1 MSITTA
7 MTSVPKP
14 APDLIEAFRD
24 APTSVISDNL
34 ARLPGAVGLRPFH
47 RGGRLVGTAFTV
59 RTRPGDN
66 LAIHRALELVGPG
79 DVIVVDGGGDETRAL
94 VGEIM
99 KNIAEHRG
107 AAGYVIDGAIRDVA
121 AFAAS
126 EFPCFARSAIHRGP
140 YKSGPG
146 EINVP
151 VSIGG
156 SVISPGDIVVGDE
169 DGVVSF
175 PASIAATVNFI
186 SRQPRVFA
194 EMLGKMLW
202 WCGEDKILYGGEAPI
217 WHPQWALEEFWNFE
231 LPRDIVEERGY
242 PQLTDQA
249 KRKILGEN
257 LARLH
262 GIDVDAKK
270 AELGVPG

>member
-1 MSITTA
+1 
-7 MTSVPKP
+7 MTVTIAANSVPKP
-14 APDLIEAFRD
+14 PAAIIEGFRG
-24 APTSVISDNL
+24 APTSIISDNL
-34 ARLPGAVGLRPFH
+34 ARLPGAVGLKPFH

-66 LAIHRALELVGPG
+66 LAIHHALELVGPG

-99 KNIAEHRG
+99 KNIAEYRG

-126 EFPCFARSAIHRGP
+126 DFPCFARAVIHRGP

-151 VSIGG
+151 ASIGG
-156 SVISPGDIVVGDE
+156 AVISPGDIVDGDE

-175 PASIAATVNFI
+175 SPFIASNLLQAVQAQIA
-186 SRQPRVFA
+186 R
-194 EMLGKMLW
+194 
-202 WCGEDKILYGGEAPI
+202 
-217 WHPQWALEEFWNFE
+217 EEE
-231 LPRDIVEERGY
+231 TL
-242 PQLTDQA
+242 QA
-249 KRKILGEN
+249 IREG
-257 LARLH
+257 RYQ
-262 GIDVDAKK
+262 
-270 AELGVPG
+270 

>member
-66 LAIHRALELVGPG
+66 LAIHRALELDGPG

-99 KNIAEHRG
+99 KTIAEYRG

-126 EFPCFARSAIHRGP
+126 DFACFARNAIHRGP
-140 YKSGPG
+140 TRAGPAKSTCRYP
-146 EINVP
+146 
-151 VSIGG
+151 S
-156 SVISPGDIVVGDE
+156 
-169 DGVVSF
+169 
-175 PASIAATVNFI
+175 AA
-186 SRQPRVFA
+186 Q
-194 EMLGKMLW
+194 
-202 WCGEDKILYGGEAPI
+202 
-217 WHPQWALEEFWNFE
+217 
-231 LPRDIVEERGY
+231 
-242 PQLTDQA
+242 
-249 KRKILGEN
+249 
-257 LARLH
+257 
-262 GIDVDAKK
+262 
-270 AELGVPG
+270 

>member
-14 APDLIEAFRD
+14 APDLIEAFRG

-47 RGGRLVGTAFTV
+47 RGSKLVGIAFTV

-99 KNIAEHRG
+99 KNIAEYRG

-126 EFPCFARSAIHRGP
+126 DFPCFARTAIHRGP

-151 VSIGG
+151 ARSAAA
-156 SVISPGDIVVGDE
+156 ISPGDTWSATRMAWCRFPPRSQPPCWRRSAPRSRARKRRLPRYARAATKAATANLE
-169 DGVVSF
+169 ASRSKPNRADGGTMSRRTNFTISTIRVTGCFANLRPGSPHEF
-175 PASIAATVNFI
+175 SPAST
-186 SRQPRVFA
+186 RCCR
-194 EMLGKMLW
+194 W
-202 WCGEDKILYGGEAPI
+202 
-217 WHPQWALEEFWNFE
+217 
-231 LPRDIVEERGY
+231 
-242 PQLTDQA
+242 
-249 KRKILGEN
+249 
-257 LARLH
+257 
-262 GIDVDAKK
+262 
-270 AELGVPG
+270 

>member
-1 MSITTA
+1 MSVTIA
-7 MTSVPKP
+7 MDSVPKP
-14 APDLIEAFRD
+14 APGLIEAFRS
-24 APTSVISDNL
+24 ASTSIISDNL

-47 RGGRLVGTAFTV
+47 RSGRLVGVAFTV

-79 DVIVVDGGGDETRAL
+79 DVIVVDGGGDESRAL

-99 KNIAEHRG
+99 KNIAEYRG

-126 EFPCFARSAIHRGP
+126 DFPCFARAVIHRGP

-156 SVISPGDIVVGDE
+156 AVISPGDIVVGDE

-175 PASIAATVNFI
+175 PAAIASSLIEAVRAQTRREEETLI
-186 SRQPRVFA
+186 AIREGRYQGSY
-194 EMLGKMLW
+194 GKS
-202 WCGEDKILYGGEAPI
+202 
-217 WHPQWALEEFWNFE
+217 
-231 LPRDIVEERGY
+231 
-242 PQLTDQA
+242 
-249 KRKILGEN
+249 
-257 LARLH
+257 
-262 GIDVDAKK
+262 
-270 AELGVPG
+270 